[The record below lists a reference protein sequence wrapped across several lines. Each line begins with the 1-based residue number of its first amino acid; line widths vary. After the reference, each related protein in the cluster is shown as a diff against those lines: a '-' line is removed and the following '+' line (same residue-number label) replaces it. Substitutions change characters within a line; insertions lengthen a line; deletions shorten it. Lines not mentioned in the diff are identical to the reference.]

1 MIGDLASMALAEN
14 SQRIPFQKRAIISL
28 SGRPLKENDGPG
40 PHTDCRYTDFMYY
53 LKYMP
58 SQLPQ
63 YKDRPFVIV
72 GDIFK
77 NGKFRTRDYNYTKYF
92 YGKQSE
98 EVQWVIEHTNLCQ
111 ELFDLAFQNIQMAIP
126 ISVDVLGLDKELREK
141 KGEPDSK
148 YSMFKD
154 PIIAK
159 AERMRYEQFIYAYK
173 HKGSNVKV

>member
-1 MIGDLASMALAEN
+1 MIGDLAARALAE
-14 SQRIPFQKRAIISL
+14 SSERIPFQKRAIINL
-28 SGRPLKENDGPG
+28 DGQPLQENDGPG
-40 PHTDCRYTDFMYY
+40 PHTKCRYTDFMYY
-53 LKYMP
+53 LKYLP

-72 GDIFK
+72 SDLFG
-77 NGKFRTRDYNYTKYF
+77 NGKFRTRDYKYTKDF
-92 YGKQSE
+92 FGKQVTE
-98 EVQWVIEHTNLCQ
+98 IKWILENTNLCQ
-111 ELFDLAFQNIQMAIP
+111 ELFDLAFENIQMAIP
-126 ISVDVLGLDKELREK
+126 ISVNVVELDKKLREK

-159 AERMRYEQFIYAYK
+159 AERMRYEQFLEDYR

>member
-1 MIGDLASMALAEN
+1 MIGDLSSMALAEN
-14 SQRIPFQKRAIISL
+14 SQRIPFQKRAIIHL
-28 SGRPLKENDGPG
+28 NGDPLKENDGPG

-72 GDIFK
+72 SDLFG
-77 NGKFRTRDYNYTKYF
+77 NGKFRTGNYEFTKNF
-92 YGKQSE
+92 GGRQSE
-98 EVQWVIEHTNLCQ
+98 EVKWIVEHTNLCQ
-111 ELFDLAFQNIQMAIP
+111 ELFDIAFQNIQMAIP
-126 ISVDVLGLDKELREK
+126 INVDVIGLVKKLREK

-148 YSMFKD
+148 YSMLKD

-159 AERMRYEQFIYAYK
+159 AERLRYEQFLYDYK
-173 HKGSNVKV
+173 NNKGRKVV

>member
-1 MIGDLASMALAEN
+1 MIGDLAARALAE
-14 SQRIPFQKRAIISL
+14 SSERIPFQKRAIIHLDGS
-28 SGRPLKENDGPG
+28 PLKENDGPG

-53 LKYMP
+53 LKYLP
-58 SQLPQ
+58 SQLPI

-72 GDIFK
+72 SDLFG
-77 NGKFRTRDYNYTKYF
+77 NGKFRTGNYEYTERF
-92 YGKQSE
+92 SGKQSA
-98 EVQWVIEHTNLCQ
+98 EVRWIVQNTNLCQ
-111 ELFDLAFQNIQMAIP
+111 ELFDLAFENIQMAIP
-126 ISVDVLGLDKELREK
+126 ISVNVVELDKKLREK

-159 AERMRYEQFIYAYK
+159 AERMRYEQFLEDYR